1 VGLKRPFGVALTFL
15 AVVVPSAGCGG
26 GGGGGDDEGAKVAV
40 GLLHYFSTLDPED
53 SVFPTGAGPPRVKG
67 NGCKDMHRKPPTLPL
82 GPIRVP
88 PPGSTTSKN
97 ANKAVLWQCS
107 VRFKNFTLPVLVA
120 VTESSEVAWAWPVNR
135 GSRKPPKLSPART
148 YTG

>member
-1 VGLKRPFGVALTFL
+1 MGLKRPFGVALTTL
-15 AVVVPSAGCGG
+15 ALVVPLEGCGSG
-26 GGGGGDDEGAKVAV
+26 SGGDDGAKVAV

-53 SVFPTGAGPPRVKG
+53 SVFPTGAGPPRVKDD
-67 NGCKDMHRKPPTLPL
+67 GCKDMHQKPPTLTL
-82 GPIRVP
+82 GPR
-88 PPGSTTSKN
+88 TSKS